1 MHAAKG
7 VNRKIGWEM
16 EENEVHS
23 KDCFPKEKEWE
34 SFTF

>member
-7 VNRKIGWEM
+7 VDRKIGQEM

-23 KDCFPKEKEWE
+23 KDCFPKQKD
-34 SFTF
+34 